1 MTTIAIYLDVLEANY
16 FLGLILLTTLKSK
29 LTELVLDI
37 TTE

>member
-1 MTTIAIYLDVLEANY
+1 MSRIAIYLDVLEANY
-16 FLGLILLTTLKSK
+16 FLGLVRLAVLKSK